1 MCLCVYMRV
10 CGGWGLALVTN
21 RPNGRMIGQ
30 GSGHLVG
37 GSQTSELVGLFS
49 LAGKFPKEKIL

>member
-1 MCLCVYMRV
+1 M
-10 CGGWGLALVTN
+10 CGGGGGLALVTN
-21 RPNGRMIGQ
+21 RPYGRMIGQ